1 MRVFN
6 TLLYAGLILL
16 SYNTSY
22 SLLYETCYTSENNR
36 GEGFWLHINYDRN
49 GKANRI
55 RYKDNSTSIPL
66 SKFGREK
73 KYFSRYGSSSY
84 VTTYFETYKGNVTG
98 KLYVLDESKYD
109 GIDVIFERM
118 KDGQIFYF
126 EECGE

>member
-36 GEGFWLHINYDRN
+36 GEGFWLHINYDRY

-55 RYKDNSTSIPL
+55 RYKDYSTSIPL

-73 KYFSRYGSSSY
+73 KYFSRYESSCY

-98 KLYVLDESKYD
+98 KLYVLDESRYD
-109 GIDVIFERM
+109 GISVIFERM
-118 KDGQIFYF
+118 KDGHIFYF